1 MEGKV
6 VLVTGA
12 TNGIGKQAAKEIA
25 KTGATVVLVGRNAE
39 KTAATVQEIQA
50 ACGHTR
56 VDSIL
61 ADLSVMAEIRRLA
74 ETFLARYDRLDVLLN
89 NAGAMYEERKL
100 TADGYELTMA
110 LNHLSYFLLTNLL
123 LERLKETA
131 QKHGESRVI
140 NVSSGAHAVARKGIA
155 FEDIHATK
163 AYSAMGR
170 YGESKLMNILFT
182 YALARRLEGTG
193 VCVNALHP
201 GFVDT
206 GFGHN
211 LRSFFVPVLKFVQK
225 LFARKDSKGAETSV
239 YLATSDEVKGVT
251 GLYFIDKKSR
261 RTAKIAYNQE
271 QQERLW
277 SISAEMTGLSSV

>member
-12 TNGIGKQAAKEIA
+12 TNGIGKQAATEIA
-25 KTGATVVLVGRNAE
+25 KAGATVVLVGRSAE
-39 KTAATVQEIQA
+39 KTEATVKEIQA
-50 ACGHTR
+50 VCGHSR

-61 ADLSVMAEIRRLA
+61 ADLSVMSEIRRLA

-89 NAGAMYEERKL
+89 NAGAIYEERKL
-100 TADGYELTMA
+100 TVDGYEMTMA

-123 LERLKETA
+123 LERLKQTA
-131 QKHGESRVI
+131 QTYGEARVI

-170 YGESKLMNILFT
+170 YGESKLMNVLFT
-182 YALARRLEGTG
+182 YEMARRLEGTG
-193 VCVNALHP
+193 ICVNALHP

-211 LRSFFVPVLKFVQK
+211 VRSFFVPVLKLAQK
-225 LFARKDSKGAETSV
+225 LFARNNSKGAATSV
-239 YLATSDEVKGVT
+239 YLAISPEVKGVT
-251 GLYFIDKKSR
+251 GQYFMDKKAR
-261 RTAKIAYNQE
+261 RTSKISYDRT

-277 SISAEMTGLSSV
+277 SISAEMTGL

>member
-12 TNGIGKQAAKEIA
+12 TNGIGKQAAMEIA
-25 KTGATVVLVGRNAE
+25 KAGATVVLVGRSAE
-39 KTAATVQEIQA
+39 KTDATVKEIQS
-50 ACGHTR
+50 ACGHSR

-61 ADLSVMAEIRRLA
+61 ADLSVMSEIRRLA

-89 NAGAMYEERKL
+89 NAGAIYEERKL
-100 TADGYELTMA
+100 TVDGYEMTMA

-123 LERLKETA
+123 LERLKKTA
-131 QKHGESRVI
+131 QTYGEARVI

-170 YGESKLMNILFT
+170 YGESKLMNVLFT
-182 YALARRLEGTG
+182 YEMARRFEGTG
-193 VCVNALHP
+193 ICVNALHP

-211 LRSFFVPVLKFVQK
+211 VRSFFVPVLKLAQK
-225 LFARKDSKGAETSV
+225 LFARKGNKGAETSI
-239 YLATSDEVKGVT
+239 YLAVSPEVKGVT
-251 GLYFIDKKSR
+251 GQYFMDKKAR
-261 RTAKIAYNQE
+261 RTSKISYDRT

-277 SISAEMTGLSSV
+277 SISAEMTGL